1 MDINRR
7 TSNSGF
13 KKNQF
18 PLGARGGA
26 PGVGEGEF
34 TYVIDEEIP
43 AVEIINL
50 DVLEKLDKLR
60 DECIVEKGEE
70 DYLVLQL
77 SRLRDCIIAL
87 SEGKPC

>member
-1 MDINRR
+1 MIVKL
-7 TSNSGF
+7 SENSVKVCCGRSGCPVVE
-13 KKNQF
+13 K
-18 PLGARGGA
+18 
-26 PGVGEGEF
+26 
-34 TYVIDEEIP
+34 IDEEIP